1 MSQSAS
7 LWCSIARC
15 TASTAALPGQPAA
28 QLCKNALHLPP
39 PHPASSHLLAVQ
51 RHHPALH
58 HIPRLVTAQRRLHL
72 RIRMSSRRRCCSC
85 ANAGGKRALCGCCGL
100 RRRRRLLLVP
110 CCFLFRDQRELQAL
124 AAGVGTQHP
133 ALDHCRQAG
142 RQAGG
147 AGAKRVGVVGKGV
160 GAGGAGDNTTA
171 GAARTHRLLAAQ
183 AAPAWGPL
191 CTAACRRHPGSP
203 LPALTLPSVEALPRL
218 LARRQPTL
226 GNMRQAWQGGGA
238 QGQAC
243 GVSTAWHLWSRAGRR
258 RTGGTG
264 PLQQLGSTAVAARTP
279 AVPGTCIN
287 NQLHLPVRPPK
298 NCTNT
303 PKSAVP
309 VTTPC
314 DRPPGTASCKT
325 AAAERVLAVSS
336 M

>member
-142 RQAGG
+142 RQGERGPSGLGWWAREWVRGVRGTTPQQAQHAHTGYWLRRQRQPGG
-147 AGAKRVGVVGKGV
+147 RCARQRAGA
-160 GAGGAGDNTTA
+160 T
-171 GAARTHRLLAAQ
+171 LAALCRRSPC
-183 AAPAWGPL
+183 PAWK
-191 CTAACRRHPGSP
+191 HSPGFWPGASP
-203 LPALTLPSVEALPRL
+203 HSETC
-218 LARRQPTL
+218 ARPGRE
-226 GNMRQAWQGGGA
+226 
-238 QGQAC
+238 
-243 GVSTAWHLWSRAGRR
+243 AGRR
-258 RTGGTG
+258 GRRAASRRRGICGAGRGGG
-264 PLQQLGSTAVAARTP
+264 VRAAQGRCSSWAARQSRHAP
-279 AVPGTCIN
+279 LRCLVHA
-287 NQLHLPVRPPK
+287 
-298 NCTNT
+298 
-303 PKSAVP
+303 
-309 VTTPC
+309 
-314 DRPPGTASCKT
+314 
-325 AAAERVLAVSS
+325 
-336 M
+336 